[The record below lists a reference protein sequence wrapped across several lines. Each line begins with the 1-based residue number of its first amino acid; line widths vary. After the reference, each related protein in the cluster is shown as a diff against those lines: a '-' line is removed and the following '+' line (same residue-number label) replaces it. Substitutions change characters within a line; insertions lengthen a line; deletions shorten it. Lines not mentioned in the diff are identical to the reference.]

1 MNEIGYAA
9 LLLAFVSTGY
19 GTVASIVGARTGR
32 WEYVKSAERAVYAY
46 CASVS
51 VAGFALFY
59 ALLSSDFSNEYVY
72 QYTSLDLSWF
82 YKASAFWAGNS
93 GSMLLWL
100 LILGIFGAIV
110 IRQNR
115 TKNRELI
122 PYVISIISFIGFF
135 FALLMLTSEGSNPFA
150 EIPVSFVPENGA
162 GLNPMLENPGMV
174 VHPVTLY
181 LGYVGFA
188 IPFAF
193 AMGALVTKR
202 LGDTWIRSTRRWTLI
217 AWFFLSIGNLVGAWW
232 AYVTLG
238 WGGYWAWDPVENA
251 SFMPWLVGT
260 AFLHSVMIQEKKDM
274 LKVWN
279 MVLIIMTFVLTIFGT
294 FLTRSGII
302 SSVHSFGQ
310 GSLGPYFLAF
320 IGLTLVLSLNL
331 LFSRLDHLKS
341 RNELDSFISRESSFL
356 LNNLILVGMAFTV
369 LWGVLFP
376 ILSEAVTGD
385 KITVGPPFFDQVMAP
400 IGLVLMFLVGICPL
414 IAWRRATL
422 ANLGKNFMYPGS
434 VALATL
440 VVLLAMGMRHVYAL
454 ISFTLVAFVL
464 ATIILE
470 FARGTWVRRQMSGQ
484 NLLSAL
490 ASLTWRNKR
499 RYGGYTVH
507 LGIVLILVGV
517 TGSYAFKQEVQET
530 LTPGDTVAVG
540 EYELTYQDFS
550 TYDTSEKRVGTA
562 EFSLTEDGQ
571 PLGVVRPVREFYFLK
586 DQPWT
591 RVDRHSTLSRDVY
604 VSLLQYSGEGEE
616 IKVQVDINPLINWLW
631 IGGFV
636 VALGALIAM
645 WPDSREQRRL
655 AARYER
661 QARLHEV

>member
-135 FALLMLTSEGSNPFA
+135 FALLMLT
-150 EIPVSFVPENGA
+150 
-162 GLNPMLENPGMV
+162 
-174 VHPVTLY
+174 
-181 LGYVGFA
+181 
-188 IPFAF
+188 
-193 AMGALVTKR
+193 
-202 LGDTWIRSTRRWTLI
+202 
-217 AWFFLSIGNLVGAWW
+217 
-232 AYVTLG
+232 
-238 WGGYWAWDPVENA
+238 
-251 SFMPWLVGT
+251 
-260 AFLHSVMIQEKKDM
+260 
-274 LKVWN
+274 
-279 MVLIIMTFVLTIFGT
+279 
-294 FLTRSGII
+294 RSGTI

-645 WPDSREQRRL
+645 WPDSREQSRL